1 MSKVQSI
8 EELKQKC
15 AEKNM
20 PLEKMRFFIGE
31 DRKEPKC
38 FGVYQDES
46 TGNWVVYKNKADGT
60 RAVRYEGPDEA
71 RAAQEIWNKIGDE
84 VKHRKD
90 MHASP
95 YDESVLR

>member
-31 DRKEPKC
+31 NRKEPKC
-38 FGVYQDES
+38 FGVYLDED
-46 TGNWVVYKNKADGT
+46 TGNWIVYKNKADGT
-60 RAVRYEGPDEA
+60 RAVRMKVLMKRGLLRKYGP
-71 RAAQEIWNKIGDE
+71 RLGM
-84 VKHRKD
+84 R
-90 MHASP
+90 
-95 YDESVLR
+95 